1 MITIKIEDNKCY
13 LTNQNA
19 NSGFVLNADLME
31 TIALADLSLWVNEE
45 LDKRIARYN
54 QCL

>member
-1 MITIKIEDNKCY
+1 MITIKVEGNKCY
-13 LTNQNA
+13 LTNQDA
-19 NSGFVLNADLME
+19 NSGFVLNTNLME
-31 TIALADLSLWVNEE
+31 TVTLADLSLWVNEE